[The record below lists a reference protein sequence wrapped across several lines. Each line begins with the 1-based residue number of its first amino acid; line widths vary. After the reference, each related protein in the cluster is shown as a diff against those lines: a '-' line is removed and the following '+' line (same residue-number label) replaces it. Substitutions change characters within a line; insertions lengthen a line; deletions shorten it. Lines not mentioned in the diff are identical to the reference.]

1 MTNEEIK
8 SELIDRVNVYLSTN
22 TDRNNSIDGLINR
35 LTDFNKSLEKID
47 EILVELLKENNINYK
62 DEKFEEEFIEFIKP
76 TMFELAKKIV
86 QN

>member
-22 TDRNNSIDGLINR
+22 TDRNNSVDGLINR

-62 DEKFEEEFIEFIKP
+62 DKKFEDEFFEFIKP